1 VNNGCPWV
9 AQTIDGAANIAYF
22 GIGNGSLN
30 SLGPGTA
37 AFTVRPNVRVN
48 NSTTTRQYAI
58 DAVSAWLTGDGLQVY
73 HGRFPF
79 TQDGLTCAW
88 TAGALTIPQLG
99 IPQTNPQSLS
109 VTTQPG
115 CQWTAT
121 TSGFLQVVESAAT
134 VFTGSG
140 TLHYWINAN
149 PGPNPRSGTIQVGNI
164 TVPWTQAGTAGSVT
178 VRVATNPAGQSILV
192 DNATYTAPYT
202 FQWVTGSSH
211 TVGVS
216 SPQGSGATRYVF
228 ASWSQGGAQNQ
239 TVTAAGNATYT
250 ANFSPQYQLTTTV
263 SPVGGGTVNPASGEY
278 YAPGTIVN
286 LVAAAANGYT
296 FTGWTGPVLSANSAN
311 TTILMNAPQSVTANF
326 ASDGQWTPQ
335 ATAVLNYCLANPNN
349 CSISINHITGGWR
362 RDYHGT
368 RLNVLASTF
377 KVVPLIG
384 YGEAVA
390 NGHLNPQTMVPRDQ
404 WAEFWTGQDGGALSN
419 AWNRLGQPQNV
430 SLDQMVGAMMRD
442 SDNATADYLLDKLGA
457 GAMKNVITTYF
468 IDSAKERLP
477 GPFYV
482 DQPKSIGAL
491 FTSWMGTP
499 ANPLQ
504 GAANVTNYSGIEPFG
519 YGLELDNLFTSL
531 HDPKMVQAQRNFVCA
546 AVPWQPA
553 PSPCTF
559 GSGITESVHRALT
572 TGYFPKSNTRT
583 YTELMTGLLE
593 RNLLP
598 SQVQAVVEPHLE
610 WWLST
615 ATGQNFRRYGAKGG
629 SLGTG
634 LGSCSAPPNCLTV
647 LTWTAYVETLQNAP
661 RSSHGVQAV
670 VTIQL
675 RDPVLGSN
683 ALQALIPGV
692 QHFADAL
699 VLDPVFAAN
708 VLTRLPDDPPLPDLI
723 SRITALGPDRA
734 GPSGPTTIEV
744 LNIGTAATSRSTLLA
759 LFLTGSSTP
768 PPGAT
773 AVHTMVIPAL
783 RPGGSTSFT
792 FSLGF
797 GPYLISVVDPQD
809 LIVESDKENNV
820 QYEKLLNLR

>member
-1 VNNGCPWV
+1 MV
-9 AQTIDGAANIAYF
+9 
-22 GIGNGSLN
+22 L
-30 SLGPGTA
+30 
-37 AFTVRPNVRVN
+37 
-48 NSTTTRQYAI
+48 
-58 DAVSAWLTGDGLQVY
+58 
-73 HGRFPF
+73 
-79 TQDGLTCAW
+79 
-88 TAGALTIPQLG
+88 AL
-99 IPQTNPQSLS
+99 
-109 VTTQPG
+109 
-115 CQWTAT
+115 
-121 TSGFLQVVESAAT
+121 
-134 VFTGSG
+134 
-140 TLHYWINAN
+140 
-149 PGPNPRSGTIQVGNI
+149 
-164 TVPWTQAGTAGSVT
+164 
-178 VRVATNPAGQSILV
+178 
-192 DNATYTAPYT
+192 
-202 FQWVTGSSH
+202 
-211 TVGVS
+211 
-216 SPQGSGATRYVF
+216 
-228 ASWSQGGAQNQ
+228 
-239 TVTAAGNATYT
+239 AAGM
-250 ANFSPQYQLTTTV
+250 FS
-263 SPVGGGTVNPASGEY
+263 
-278 YAPGTIVN
+278 
-286 LVAAAANGYT
+286 LVAA
-296 FTGWTGPVLSANSAN
+296 
-311 TTILMNAPQSVTANF
+311 PQSATATF
-326 ASDGQWTPQ
+326 AADSQWTPQ
-335 ATAVLNYCLANPNN
+335 ATVVLNYCLANPNN
-349 CSISINHITGGWR
+349 CSISINHLTGAWR

-377 KVVPLIG
+377 KVVPLIA
-384 YGEAVA
+384 YAEAVT
-390 NGHLNPQTMVPRDQ
+390 NGHLNPQTIVSRDQ

-442 SDNATADYLLDKLGA
+442 SDNATPDYLLDKLGVA
-457 GAMKNVITTYF
+457 AMKQVITTYF

-499 ANPLQ
+499 ANPLL

-519 YGLELDNLFTSL
+519 YGLELDKLFTSL

-546 AVPWQPA
+546 ALPWQQT

-559 GSGITESVHRALT
+559 GSGINEQVHRALT

-615 ATGQNFRRYGAKGG
+615 TTGQNFRRYGAKGG

-647 LTWTAYVETLQNAP
+647 LTWTAYVETQQNAP
-661 RSSHGVQAV
+661 QSSHGVQAV

-675 RDPVLGSN
+675 RDSVLGSN

-699 VLDPVFAAN
+699 VLDPVFAAT
-708 VLTRLPDDPPLPDLI
+708 VRTQLPDDPLLPDLI
-723 SRITALGPDRA
+723 ARITALGPDHA
-734 GPSGPTTIEV
+734 GPSRPTTIEV

-759 LFLTGSSTP
+759 LFLSGTSTP
-768 PPGAT
+768 PPR
-773 AVHTMVIPAL
+773 VMPVRTMVIPAL

-792 FSLGF
+792 LNLGS

-809 LIVESDKENNV
+809 LIVESDNENNV